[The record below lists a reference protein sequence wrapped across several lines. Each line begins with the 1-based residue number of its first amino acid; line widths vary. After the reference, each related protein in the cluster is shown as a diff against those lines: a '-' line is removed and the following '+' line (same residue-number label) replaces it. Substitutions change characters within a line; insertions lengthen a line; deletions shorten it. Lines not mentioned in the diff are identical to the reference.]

1 MAAGLTSVRFAIRKL
16 FFQFFTFIKPAVRIH
31 LILIRIRILLF
42 NNLSFYKKIL
52 FGFWLLKAKSFSVD
66 ILSLRSG
73 SVDLHIFEDLDP
85 DSKNVADSTDPD
97 PKHWKTKELQRTF
110 FKTKYLKKFLIRID
124 DPELN
129 GELESVPQVF
139 SNSLSS
145 LLPVLKP
152 SQSTKDPSQE
162 IAQGSETDQ
171 VITTSKSRSK
181 VKKKVKSSSQV
192 ISFEDSISTPE
203 LGEEAIPESPFSP
216 FSSQP
221 TDDSFLFSRKQE
233 EPEEDFSSVP
243 SRNSRSPK
251 RTDSFSS
258 AGIQGVEIKWK
269 FGLKSK
275 L

>member
-1 MAAGLTSVRFAIRKL
+1 
-16 FFQFFTFIKPAVRIH
+16 
-31 LILIRIRILLF
+31 
-42 NNLSFYKKIL
+42 
-52 FGFWLLKAKSFSVD
+52 
-66 ILSLRSG
+66 
-73 SVDLHIFEDLDP
+73 
-85 DSKNVADSTDPD
+85 
-97 PKHWKTKELQRTF
+97 
-110 FKTKYLKKFLIRID
+110 LKKFLIRID